1 MKEVNS
7 SEVTSVE
14 IAMGTLEGPPWVGP
28 VELRPGCRCL

>member
-14 IAMGTLEGPPWVGP
+14 IAMGTLEGPLWVGTSGA
-28 VELRPGCRCL
+28 EAWL